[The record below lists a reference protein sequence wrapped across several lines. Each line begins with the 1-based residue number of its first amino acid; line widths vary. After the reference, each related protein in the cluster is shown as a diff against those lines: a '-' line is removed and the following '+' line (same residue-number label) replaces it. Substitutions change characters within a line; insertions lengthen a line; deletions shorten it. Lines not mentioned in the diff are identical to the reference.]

1 MSGPVIYIAAKF
13 PKLSETFVYREV
25 QSLRKAG
32 VDVPV
37 VSVRPPEDEV
47 DDPEVQALRHGVI
60 PVYGSGALRLL
71 SDISLE
77 CLCHPLRSLGGL
89 GHAFNLIFFRS
100 DLTGPGARAK
110 VMVQALASLALAR
123 RLRPLHP
130 VLLHAHMAHV
140 PATFAMCT
148 ARQLGIPFSFTGH
161 AADLFRDRALLI
173 PKLTSAAFVHCISHW
188 HQEFYQQRVPRPPL
202 LIGGAAMWWGFVHSA
217 LKKNPR
223 YDDLEFRRFL
233 RQYQWQCL
241 LKGKTQATR
250 KLHEAAKGTST

>member
-233 RQYQWQCL
+233 RQYQ
-241 LKGKTQATR
+241 
-250 KLHEAAKGTST
+250 